1 MKKLFILIFVVLAS
15 LQSCKQKDVCADIV
29 CPNGQICVDG
39 TCQGV
44 TTNVVVS
51 SNITSNTTWTSDN
64 VYELGGRI
72 TILDGVTLTIE
83 PGTIIKGQAG
93 TGANATALLVA
104 RGGKIQAIGTPT
116 RPIIFTSVADEITPE
131 QVGAGLFISPNIDP
145 TTQGLWGG
153 VIILGKAPISASAS
167 EIQIEGIPTT
177 DPNGLYGGYD
187 VNDNSGT
194 MKYVSIR
201 HGGTNIGNGNEINGL
216 TLGGVGNGT
225 TIENIEIVGNQ
236 DDGVEF
242 FGGTVN
248 VTNLIVWF
256 SGDDAIDTDQAW
268 VGTLN
273 NFIVICGNATDH
285 ALEIDG
291 PEGTLMGSNT
301 IRNGSVKGSPE
312 AELGDFRACPR
323 GTFENIFFFDFP
335 DPAISGKGDLS
346 ISNPT
351 NSTCSTDNL
360 SNGLLTFS
368 NLQVILP
375 TNVILSSVFKN
386 GTSVFATDVTNRS
399 VGANK
404 STFNWTWTEQAN
416 QLLGL

>member
-1 MKKLFILIFVVLAS
+1 MKKLFILFFVVLAS
-15 LQSCKQKDVCADIV
+15 LQSCKQKDSCADTV
-29 CPNGQICVDG
+29 CPNGQVCVDG
-39 TCQGV
+39 TCQGA
-44 TTNVVVS
+44 TTNVVIS
-51 SNITSNTTWTSDN
+51 SNISSNTTWTADN

-72 TILDGVTLTIE
+72 TVLDGVTLTIE
-83 PGTIIKGQAG
+83 PGTVIKGQAG

-104 RGGKIQAIGTPT
+104 RGGKINAVGTPT
-116 RPIIFTSVADEITPE
+116 KPIIFTSVADEITPE
-131 QVGAGLFISPNIDP
+131 QVGAGLFISPNLDP
-145 TTQGLWGG
+145 ATQGLWGG
-153 VIILGKAPISASAS
+153 VIILGKAPISASAN

-177 DPNGLYGGYD
+177 DPNGLYGGND
-187 VNDNSGT
+187 VSDNSGV

-201 HGGTNIGNGNEINGL
+201 HGGANIGNGNEINGL

-236 DDGVEF
+236 DDGIEF

-248 VTNLIVWF
+248 VSNLLVWF

-268 VGTLN
+268 AGTLN
-273 NFIVICGNATDH
+273 NFIVICGSATDH

-291 PEGTLMGSNT
+291 PEGTLMGSHT
-301 IRNGSVKGSPE
+301 LRNGSIKGSPE

-323 GTFENIFFFDFP
+323 GTFENIFFFDFV
-335 DPAISGKGDLS
+335 DPATAGRGDLS

-360 SNGLLTFS
+360 TNGVLTFS

-375 TNVILSSVFKN
+375 TNVTLSSVFKN
-386 GTSVFATDVTNRS
+386 GTSTFATSVTTRTI
-399 VGANK
+399 GANK
-404 STFNWTWTEQAN
+404 TALNWTWAEQAN
-416 QLLGL
+416 VLLGF

>member
-1 MKKLFILIFVVLAS
+1 MKKLFILLFVVLAS
-15 LQSCKQKDVCADIV
+15 LQSCKQKDTCADTA
-29 CPNGQICVDG
+29 CPNGQVCVDG

-44 TTNVVVS
+44 TTNVVIS
-51 SNITSNTTWTSDN
+51 SNITSNTTWTADN

-72 TILDGVTLTIE
+72 TVLDGVTLTIE
-83 PGTIIKGQAG
+83 PGTVIKGQAG

-104 RGGKIQAIGTPT
+104 RGGKINAVGTQFK
-116 RPIIFTSVADEITPE
+116 PIIFTSVADEITPE
-131 QVGAGLFISPNIDP
+131 QVGAGLFISPNLDP
-145 TTQGLWGG
+145 ATQGLWGG

-177 DPNGLYGGYD
+177 DPNGLYGGND
-187 VNDNSGT
+187 VSDNSGV

-201 HGGTNIGNGNEINGL
+201 HGGANIGNGNEINGL

-236 DDGVEF
+236 DDGIEF

-248 VTNLIVWF
+248 VYNLLVWF

-268 VGTLN
+268 AGTLN
-273 NFIVICGNATDH
+273 NFIVICGSATDH

-291 PEGTLMGSNT
+291 PEGTLMASHT
-301 IRNGSVKGSPE
+301 LRNGSIKGSPE

-323 GTFENIFFFDFP
+323 GTFENIFFFDFV
-335 DPAISGKGDLS
+335 DPATAGRGDLS

-360 SNGLLTFS
+360 TNGVLTFS

-375 TNVILSSVFKN
+375 TNVTLSSVFKN
-386 GTSVFATDVTNRS
+386 GTSTFATSVTTRTI
-399 VGANK
+399 GANK
-404 STFNWTWTEQAN
+404 TALNWTWAEQAN
-416 QLLGL
+416 VLLGF

>member
-1 MKKLFILIFVVLAS
+1 MKKLFILLFVVLAS
-15 LQSCKQKDVCADIV
+15 LQSCKQKDTCADTV
-29 CPNGQICVDG
+29 CPNGQVCVDG
-39 TCQGV
+39 TCQGT
-44 TTNVVVS
+44 TTNVVIS
-51 SNITSNTTWTSDN
+51 SNITSNTTWTADN

-72 TILDGVTLTIE
+72 TVLDGVTLTIE
-83 PGTIIKGQAG
+83 PGTVIKGQAG

-104 RGGKIQAIGTPT
+104 RGGKINAVGTQFK
-116 RPIIFTSVADEITPE
+116 PIIFTSVADEITPE
-131 QVGAGLFISPNIDP
+131 QVGAGLFISPNLDP
-145 TTQGLWGG
+145 ATQGLWGC

-177 DPNGLYGGYD
+177 DPNGLYGGND
-187 VNDNSGT
+187 VSDNSGV

-201 HGGTNIGNGNEINGL
+201 HGGANIGNGNEINGL

-236 DDGVEF
+236 DDGIEF

-248 VTNLIVWF
+248 VSNLLVWF

-268 VGTLN
+268 AGTLN
-273 NFIVICGNATDH
+273 NFIVICGSATDH

-291 PEGTLMGSNT
+291 PEGTLMASHT
-301 IRNGSVKGSPE
+301 LRNGSIKGSPE

-323 GTFENIFFFDFP
+323 GTFENIFFFDFV
-335 DPAISGKGDLS
+335 DPVTAGRGDLS

-360 SNGLLTFS
+360 TNGVLTFS

-375 TNVILSSVFKN
+375 TNVTLSSVFKN
-386 GTSVFATDVTNRS
+386 GTSAFATSVTTRTI
-399 VGANK
+399 GANK
-404 STFNWTWTEQAN
+404 TALNWTWAEQAN
-416 QLLGL
+416 VLLGF

>member
-1 MKKLFILIFVVLAS
+1 MKKLFILLFVMVAF
-15 LQSCKQKDVCADIV
+15 LQSCKQKDTCADTV
-29 CPNGQICVDG
+29 CPNGQVCVDG

-44 TTNVVVS
+44 TTNVVIS
-51 SNITSNTTWTSDN
+51 SNISSNTTWTANN

-72 TILDGVTLTIE
+72 TVLDGVTLTIE

-104 RGGKIQAIGTPT
+104 RGGKINAVGTPT
-116 RPIIFTSVADEITPE
+116 KPIIFTSVADEITQE
-131 QVGAGLFISPNIDP
+131 QVGAGLFISPNLDP
-145 TTQGLWGG
+145 ATQGLWGG
-153 VIILGKAPISASAS
+153 IIILGKAPISASAN

-177 DPNGLYGGYD
+177 DPNGLYGGND
-187 VNDNSGT
+187 VSDNSGV

-201 HGGTNIGNGNEINGL
+201 HGGANIGNGNEINGL

-236 DDGVEF
+236 DDGIEF

-248 VTNLIVWF
+248 VYNLLVWF

-268 VGTLN
+268 AGTLN
-273 NFIVICGNATDH
+273 NFIVICGSATDH

-291 PEGTLMGSNT
+291 PEGTLMGSHT
-301 IRNGSVKGSPE
+301 LRNGSIKGSPE

-323 GTFENIFFFDFP
+323 GTFENIFFFDFV
-335 DPAISGKGDLS
+335 DPAIAGRGDLS

-360 SNGLLTFS
+360 TSGVLTFS

-375 TNVILSSVFKN
+375 TNVTLSSVFKN
-386 GTSVFATDVTNRS
+386 GTSTFATSVTTRTI
-399 VGANK
+399 GANK
-404 STFNWTWTEQAN
+404 TALNWTWAEQAN
-416 QLLGL
+416 VLLGF